1 MTPELVVSNVRK
13 VHQYV
18 QSTVRKVKESNKLK
32 EEASTNSPQGTVSKK
47 AQTSIELL
55 LKGMTNLMIN
65 LEKVN
70 PEFKYNVVF
79 KTLLTTEVENL
90 HAVSHFKNETFS
102 RFSTL
107 QYSLFQAP
115 R

>member
-1 MTPELVVSNVRK
+1 
-13 VHQYV
+13 
-18 QSTVRKVKESNKLK
+18 
-32 EEASTNSPQGTVSKK
+32 
-47 AQTSIELL
+47 
-55 LKGMTNLMIN
+55 MIN

>member
-1 MTPELVVSNVRK
+1 MTPKLVVSKVRK

-18 QSTVRKVKESNKLK
+18 QSTERKVKESNKLK

-47 AQTSIELL
+47 TQTSIELL

-70 PEFKYNVVF
+70 PEFK
-79 KTLLTTEVENL
+79 
-90 HAVSHFKNETFS
+90 
-102 RFSTL
+102 
-107 QYSLFQAP
+107 
-115 R
+115 